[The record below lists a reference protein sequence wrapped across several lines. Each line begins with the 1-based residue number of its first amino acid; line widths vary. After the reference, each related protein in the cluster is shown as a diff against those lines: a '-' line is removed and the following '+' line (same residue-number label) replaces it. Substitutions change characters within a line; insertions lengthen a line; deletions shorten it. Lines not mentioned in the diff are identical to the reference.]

1 VPDPQDPSGEQ
12 VAALERK
19 GPLPQRRP
27 GLSAAPLSPS
37 PRPGRRAGRGADAP
51 CDELKI
57 ALRGVTKSFDGKV
70 VLDAIDLD
78 VCSGDSLVVVGGS
91 GTGKSVMLKH
101 MIGLVRPDSGTVEV
115 DGVELASLGNR
126 EITEFRR
133 RFGMAFQEGALFDSM
148 TVEGNVGFPLV
159 RAGWDADRR
168 RARVAEVLEMV
179 HLEGVERKLPAE
191 LSGGMRRRV
200 GLGRAIALEPQ
211 ILLLDEPTTGLDP
224 VISAVVEDLILE
236 LLERLDVT
244 AVTITHDME
253 SAFRIADRI
262 GMLHQGKVIALAPP
276 EEFRSLP
283 DPRVQQFLR
292 REAKGPLTED

>member
-1 VPDPQDPSGEQ
+1 MQ
-12 VAALERK
+12 
-19 GPLPQRRP
+19 PLPPPDTAAADLPLRP
-27 GLSAAPLSPS
+27 GDGPARE
-37 PRPGRRAGRGADAP
+37 PR
-51 CDELKI
+51 I
-57 ALRGVTKSFDGKV
+57 SLREVSKSFAGKV
-70 VLDAIDLD
+70 VLDSIDLD
-78 VCSGDSLVVVGGS
+78 VEDGESLVVVGGS

-101 MIGLVRPDSGTVEV
+101 MIGLIRPDAGQVLV
-115 DGVELASLGNR
+115 DGVDLTTLTNR
-126 EITEFRR
+126 DLPSFRR

-148 TVEGNVGFPLV
+148 TVESNVGFPLL
-159 RAGWDADRR
+159 RAGWQRQRA
-168 RARVAEVLEMV
+168 RARVAECLDLV

-200 GLGRAIALEPQ
+200 GLARAIALEPE

-224 VISAVVEDLILE
+224 VISAVVEDLVLE

-276 EEFRSLP
+276 EEFRRLS